1 MKIVI
6 DTLGSDNKLNDIL
19 DGVVDVI
26 NAIKEYDVVLVGDES
41 YIKDYLKNKTDLNRI
56 EIINAT
62 KEVDDYTNPMGMLRD
77 LDDTA
82 LVKALKRTKEA
93 DSIGLITCSNTGCVL
108 VGSIM
113 HVGLVSKK
121 ILTPVL
127 CCLIKDIHLK
137 DICLADCGANINS
150 TSENLLTYAQYANAF
165 VKSFFAIDNPKIGL
179 LSNGSSDKKGDNV
192 IKGANKLLRESDLNF
207 IGNIEA
213 CDIYTSDIDIL
224 VCDGMLGNVVLKNS
238 EAVAKIVMNMSDDK
252 ELEHKV
258 RSMYDYSNL
267 GSSFLLGTNKIIC
280 KTHGNISSQ
289 TVLSVAHKLIN
300 LYENDYISKIVNI

>member
-213 CDIYTSDIDIL
+213 CDIYTSDIDVL

-252 ELEHKV
+252 ELEKKV

>member
-93 DSIGLITCSNTGCVL
+93 DAIGLITCSNTGCVL

-213 CDIYTSDIDIL
+213 CDIYTSDIDVL

>member
-213 CDIYTSDIDIL
+213 CDIYTSDIDVLI
-224 VCDGMLGNVVLKNS
+224 CDGMLGNVVLKNS

-252 ELEHKV
+252 ELEKKV

>member
-121 ILTPVL
+121 IFTPVL

-150 TSENLLTYAQYANAF
+150 TSENLFTYAQYANAF

-213 CDIYTSDIDIL
+213 CDIYTSDIDVL

-252 ELEHKV
+252 ELEKKV

>member
-82 LVKALKRTKEA
+82 LVKALKRTKET

-213 CDIYTSDIDIL
+213 CDIYTSDIDVL

-252 ELEHKV
+252 ELEKKV

>member
-6 DTLGSDNKLNDIL
+6 DTLCSDNKLNDIL

-82 LVKALKRTKEA
+82 LVKALKRTKET

-213 CDIYTSDIDIL
+213 CDIYTSDIDVL

-252 ELEHKV
+252 ELEKKV

>member
-26 NAIKEYDVVLVGDES
+26 NAIKKYDVVLVGDES

-192 IKGANKLLRESDLNF
+192 IKGANKLLRESELNF

>member
-19 DGVVDVI
+19 DGVFDVI
-26 NAIKEYDVVLVGDES
+26 NEVKDYDVVLVGDEL
-41 YIKDYLKNKTDLNRI
+41 YITNYLNGKTDLNRI

-82 LVKALKRTKEA
+82 LVKALKRTKDA

-121 ILTPVL
+121 LLTPVL
-127 CCLIKDIHLK
+127 CCLIKDINLK

-150 TSENLLTYAQYANAF
+150 TSENLLTYAKYANAF

-213 CDIYTSDIDIL
+213 SDIYTSDIDVL

-238 EAVAKIVMNMSDDK
+238 EAVAKIVINMSDDK
-252 ELEHKV
+252 ELEKKV

-289 TVLSVAHKLIN
+289 TVLEVSKKLIK

>member
-113 HVGLVSKK
+113 HVGLVSKR

-213 CDIYTSDIDIL
+213 CDIYTSDIDVL